1 MSVYLEVINANV
13 IPVIEGLSVSLCFV
27 VGIEVLTSSFRDT
40 VITVNFEVGNCVH
53 LIDVKNT
60 VK

>member
-1 MSVYLEVINANV
+1 MSVYLEVINTNV
-13 IPVIEGLSVSLCFV
+13 VPIFEGLSVSTCFV
-27 VGIEVLTSSFRDT
+27 IGIEVFASSFRNT

>member
-1 MSVYLEVINANV
+1 MSVYLEVINTNV
-13 IPVIEGLSVSLCFV
+13 VPIFEGLSVSMCFV
-27 VGIEVLTSSFRDT
+27 VGIEVLASSFRNT